1 MLRTPPPPP
10 WLGYRSWAHAVTVH
24 HNVQCCDVELLEGGG
39 ARLSLQRTTRDV
51 DPLGAGDGCSTEMAS
66 FVETTPFLLGA
77 DGVNTAVR
85 DAMSAQPGTKTK
97 VRPQTPYA
105 VTVAKQER
113 ERESGE
119 NRSTF
124 CRDLTPRR
132 AESMR
137 MRRVQV
143 KRFDDNNARVYKILP
158 LTLPPDWRKD
168 VNYSARTASGINLEA
183 MPTKE
188 GGMVGV
194 VLFKPDNASVTSL
207 QTGEQ
212 ASKLFNADLPM
223 FAPYISED
231 DFEQFAQRPVSRL
244 PTFSFCGPSLHHAG
258 TVALVGDAIHTVK
271 PYFGMVRGAS
281 LSVSWVLAL
290 GHSSSKRGFADV
302 RVLLLPHR
310 VSTPRS
316 RTWRCWAP
324 AWTRLPRTSPRRCS
338 CTRASGRKKPRRW
351 LR

>member
-1 MLRTPPPPP
+1 MSVPFAVPPPPC
-10 WLGYRSWAHAVTVH
+10 LGSGSWAHAVTVH
-24 HNVQCCDVELLEGGG
+24 HHVQCCDVELLEGGG
-39 ARLSLQRTTRDV
+39 ARLSLQRTTSDV
-51 DPLGAGDGCSTEMAS
+51 DPEGAGDGCSTQMAS

-97 VRPQTPYA
+97 VRTCPQPPCA
-105 VTVAKQER
+105 VTVRRGSEGERGKQGCVAAIDDVPVVIDR
-113 ERESGE
+113 PG
-119 NRSTF
+119 
-124 CRDLTPRR
+124 
-132 AESMR
+132 AEAMG

-158 LTLPPDWRKD
+158 LTLPEDWRKD

-194 VLFKPDNASVTSL
+194 VLFKPDNTSVISL
-207 QTGEQ
+207 KTGEQ
-212 ASKLFNADLPM
+212 ARKLFNADLPM

-244 PTFSFCGPSLHHAG
+244 PTFSFCGPSLHHDG

-271 PYFGMVRGAS
+271 PYFGMVRGIS
-281 LSVSWVLAL
+281 VCVSWVLAVACVGRNTTQL
-290 GHSSSKRGFADV
+290 ARRSVG
-302 RVLLLPHR
+302 LP
-310 VSTPRS
+310 S
-316 RTWRCWAP
+316 
-324 AWTRLPRTSPRRCS
+324 
-338 CTRASGRKKPRRW
+338 
-351 LR
+351 